1 MSAIASFL
9 RLSEDDLSGLR
20 DVAALEKL
28 APGSSRDEFSDYL
41 RVRSEQVIVFAGA
54 GYVFGTV
61 LPYLEERHGI
71 DLLRSRHDELV
82 NFLSASREAFFLVLT
97 RDQQAAYLDKLRAT
111 AFDTSSLAAYYNEF
125 NETDEPDA
133 GKAMAAGIDALKT
146 ALAAVHTD
154 SVVLMQVG

>member
-28 APGSSRDEFSDYL
+28 SPESFGDRFSDYL
-41 RVRSEQVIVFAGA
+41 RKRGEHVVELAWP
-54 GYVFGTV
+54 GYVFGTL

-82 NFLSASREAFFLVLT
+82 NFLSATRETFFLVLT
-97 RDQQAAYLDKLRAT
+97 RDQQVAYLDKLRDT
-111 AFDTSSLAAYYNEF
+111 PFDTPSLCAYYNEF

-133 GKAMAAGIDALKT
+133 GEAMAASIDALKT
-146 ALAAVHTD
+146 ALAAVHKD
-154 SVVLMQVG
+154 SVVLMEVG